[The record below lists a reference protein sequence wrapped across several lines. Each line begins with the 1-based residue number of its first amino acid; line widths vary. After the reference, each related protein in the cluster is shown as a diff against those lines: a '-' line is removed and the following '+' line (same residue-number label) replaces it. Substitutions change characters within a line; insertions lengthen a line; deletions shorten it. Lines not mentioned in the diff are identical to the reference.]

1 MHGARPERPPGPP
14 GEAPDGVD
22 PTPGAVPEVLHA
34 CDAGSVAADTP
45 TTERRRQARQAA
57 REAARQAV
65 GPGAEVPAE
74 ESAPGRGG
82 RPAGPGDPLSGA
94 LRRAGLVRLL
104 VLQLLD
110 GEEPAYGNRLIE
122 RIRELSGGLV
132 TVNPNT
138 MYPLLRR
145 LEDEGLAVG
154 EWEHPV
160 RRSRRF
166 YRITD
171 AGVAERETLRD
182 DVLPTLDEVAD
193 AVASLRR
200 ELTG

>member
-1 MHGARPERPPGPP
+1 MLGA
-14 GEAPDGVD
+14 
-22 PTPGAVPEVLHA
+22 
-34 CDAGSVAADTP
+34 VAADGP
-45 TTERRRQARQAA
+45 ITERRRQARQAA
-57 REAARQAV
+57 REAAREAV
-65 GPGAEVPAE
+65 GTGTAAPAE
-74 ESAPGRGG
+74 DAASGRGG
-82 RPAGPGDPLSGA
+82 RSGGPGDPLSGA

-122 RIRELSGGLV
+122 RIRELSAGLV

-138 MYPLLRR
+138 MYPLLRQ

-166 YRITD
+166 YRITE
-171 AGVAERETLRD
+171 AGIVAREALRD
-182 DVLPTLDEVAD
+182 DVLPTLDEVAG
-193 AVASLRR
+193 AVETLRR
-200 ELTG
+200 ELAG